1 MQIAIFANPKV
12 LSPRPQLTA
21 NSLTSVGGTDACDQ
35 LCYWDSK
42 DPWAQCHIIDHLSLL
57 GPSGHFRYCDQ
68 LSSTSTDCKFIDF
81 SGWDWCLWSALLL
94 GPKGPLSSAAHC
106 WSSFTTL
113 FFQGV
118 PLVINCLLLASTGP
132 LPAASLGRH
141 ASLHYSSC
149 ITQVASLKLHYSSWI
164 TQVALLKLQYQVAIL
179 KLHYSSCNTKLHY
192 SSCILKRF
200 KLHYIQFNWCKHSSQ
215 ALKWCKHSSQA
226 LKSRDT
232 SF

>member
-1 MQIAIFANPKV
+1 MTVVGGTDTCDRPFANWTNGQLLLLVLTLLISIFVINFLLLALQVCLPGDRWWDMQIAIFANPKV

-42 DPWAQCHIIDHLSLL
+42 DPWAQCHIIDYLSLL

-141 ASLHYSSC
+141 ASLNYSSC
-149 ITQVASLKLHYSSWI
+149 ITQVALLKLHYSSCI
-164 TQVALLKLQYQVAIL
+164 TQVALLKLQY
-179 KLHYSSCNTKLHY
+179 
-192 SSCILKRF
+192 
-200 KLHYIQFNWCKHSSQ
+200 
-215 ALKWCKHSSQA
+215 
-226 LKSRDT
+226 
-232 SF
+232 

>member
-57 GPSGHFRYCDQ
+57 GPSGHFRYCDK

-149 ITQVASLKLHYSSWI
+149 ITQVAIPSCN
-164 TQVALLKLQYQVAIL
+164 TQVALLKLQY
-179 KLHYSSCNTKLHY
+179 
-192 SSCILKRF
+192 
-200 KLHYIQFNWCKHSSQ
+200 
-215 ALKWCKHSSQA
+215 
-226 LKSRDT
+226 
-232 SF
+232 

>member
-149 ITQVASLKLHYSSWI
+149 ITQVASLKLHYSSCI
-164 TQVALLKLQYQVAIL
+164 TQVAIPSCNTQVALLKLQY
-179 KLHYSSCNTKLHY
+179 
-192 SSCILKRF
+192 
-200 KLHYIQFNWCKHSSQ
+200 
-215 ALKWCKHSSQA
+215 
-226 LKSRDT
+226 
-232 SF
+232 